1 MNSQVC
7 RNGPAACSSQPLSDE
22 SDRASAAASTK
33 GKVMTID
40 VEPFTLT
47 FRLAVLSTVILF
59 IISLPLSYWLAYSNA
74 RYKFIIEAL
83 VSLPLILPPSVL
95 GFYLLLAFSPQMFF
109 GGLLER
115 YFDLRLVF
123 TFPGLVIAS
132 VLYSLPF
139 MVQPFQSGF
148 KMIPT
153 SLAETSYTLG
163 KSKFET
169 LYRVLLPNMHA
180 ALITGS
186 ILAFAHTIGEFGVV
200 LMIGGSIPGETRVV
214 SIALY
219 DEVQAMNYQH
229 ANMYAAILLIVSFV
243 VLLSVYIINQRVTR
257 NVFRT

>member
-1 MNSQVC
+1 
-7 RNGPAACSSQPLSDE
+7 
-22 SDRASAAASTK
+22 
-33 GKVMTID
+33 MTID
-40 VEPFTLT
+40 VEPFLLTL
-47 FRLAVLSTVILF
+47 RLAVISTIILF
-59 IISLPLSYWLAYSNA
+59 TISLPLAYWLAYSNA
-74 RYKFIIEAL
+74 RYKFIVEAL

-95 GFYLLLAFSPQMFF
+95 GFYLLLAFSPQMFL
-109 GGLLER
+109 GGLLEK

-123 TFPGLVIAS
+123 TFPGLVVAS

-148 KMIPT
+148 RMIPT
-153 SLAETSYTLG
+153 ALAETSYTLG

-169 LYRVLLPNMHA
+169 LYRVLLPNMRA

-219 DEVQAMNYQH
+219 DEVQAMNYGN
-229 ANMYAAILLIVSFV
+229 ANTYAAILLLFSFV
-243 VLLSVYIINQRVTR
+243 VLMSVYVINQRFNR
-257 NVFRT
+257 NLFGT